1 MPDVLITAWWF
12 EVVEDYS
19 HDCGDSG
26 PRSIY
31 FFKDSAL

>member
-1 MPDVLITAWWF
+1 MPDNLITDWWF
-12 EVVEDYS
+12 EVVEEDYS

-26 PRSIY
+26 SIY